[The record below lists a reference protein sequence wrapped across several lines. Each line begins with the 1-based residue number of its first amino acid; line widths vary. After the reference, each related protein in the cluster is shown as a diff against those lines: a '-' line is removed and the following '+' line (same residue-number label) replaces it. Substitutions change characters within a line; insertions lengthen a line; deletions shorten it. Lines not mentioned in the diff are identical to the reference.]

1 MIFVATK
8 NSRDSKK
15 IFPLL
20 FWCCCRIRDP
30 GCLKIRSK
38 IRDIRNT
45 DCKGYVPGRTTC
57 GRRQSWAWPGSQWM
71 WNTTPVVK
79 YQNNRNQSDIFPV
92 IGIWKKMFVGVS
104 KLTRILIFLSNH
116 LKGFPKA
123 KISQHSMVFKG
134 TVAWD
139 RFRQYCQKLTDAGL
153 NIFRRLYSFILKI
166 KLYDLKTEVNQNKVK
181 LRIKWTIN

>member
-20 FWCCCRIRDP
+20 FRCCCRIRDP
-30 GCLKIRSK
+30 GCVKIRSE

-79 YQNNRNQSDIFPV
+79 YQ
-92 IGIWKKMFVGVS
+92 KFVGVS

-153 NIFRRLYSFILKI
+153 NKGRDWFLNFSEAPLIFSWN
-166 KLYDLKTEVNQNKVK
+166 KTSSSGKC
-181 LRIKWTIN
+181 